1 MIIDLYFGKEAPSGQ
16 GLCTG
21 RAVGSTCFRR
31 PRYDINFPA
40 VQEKLPMANAEIVA
54 IGSEL
59 LLGQIV
65 DTNSAWM
72 AQRLTALGVN
82 LYFKSVV
89 GDNPARMKEVIS
101 RALERADIVI
111 TSGGLGPT
119 QDDLTREIIA
129 EVTGRKLV
137 QNAEMLE
144 QVEEHFRRRG
154 RTMTPNNIRQSYMPE
169 GAIAVKNPNGTA
181 PCFIVEDPRGVI
193 YSLPGVPVE
202 MKWLFE
208 NEVEPYLR
216 RKFNLAEVIHYRVL
230 KIVGIGESAVDDK
243 VGHLIANSSNPTVG
257 VLALPGQVDVRI
269 AAKAANRDEAMKM
282 IAPVE
287 AEVRGLLGSAI
298 FAADDEAMEHVVGRL
313 LREQKKT
320 VAACEDLTCGQL
332 AERLQ
337 SASME
342 HFGAGFICNNEAAM
356 RALLQL
362 TCDERKI
369 DGLLKD
375 PIALTDQLAAAARAQ
390 SGCDFGLALH
400 AIADPDSKVQNLAR
414 GQTYLSLTD
423 GERFLRRESTSAGRG
438 AYDRSRMTLSAVDL
452 LRAALLSGM
461 G

>member
-1 MIIDLYFGKEAPSGQ
+1 
-16 GLCTG
+16 
-21 RAVGSTCFRR
+21 
-31 PRYDINFPA
+31 
-40 VQEKLPMANAEIVA
+40 MATAEIVA

-89 GDNPARMKEVIS
+89 GDNPGRMKEVIG

-111 TSGGLGPT
+111 TSGGIGPT
-119 QDDLTREIIA
+119 QDDLTREIVA

-137 QNAEMLE
+137 QDAGMLA

-154 RTMTPNNIRQSYMPE
+154 RPMTPNNIRQSYMPE
-169 GAIAVKNPNGTA
+169 GAIPIKNPNGTA
-181 PCFIVEDPRGVI
+181 PSFIVEDPRAVV

-216 RKFNLAEVIHYRVL
+216 KKFNLAEVIHYRVL
-230 KIVGIGESAVDDK
+230 KIIGIGESGVDDK

-269 AAKAANRDEAMKM
+269 AAKAANREEAMKM

-287 AEVRGLLGSAI
+287 AEVRGLLGTAI
-298 FAADDEAMEHVVGRL
+298 FAADDETMEHVVGRL
-313 LREQKKT
+313 LKEKKKT
-320 VAACEDLTCGQL
+320 VAVCEDLTCGQL

-337 SASME
+337 SASSE
-342 HFGAGFICNNEAAM
+342 HFGAGFICNSDAAV
-356 RALLQL
+356 R
-362 TCDERKI
+362 
-369 DGLLKD
+369 GLLRNSRKPDQIEGLIKD
-375 PIALTDQLAAAARAQ
+375 PLALTDELAWSARAN

-400 AIADPDSKVQNLAR
+400 AIADPDSKIQNLAR
-414 GQTYLSLTD
+414 GQTYVSLTD
-423 GERFLRRESTSAGRG
+423 GQKFLRRESTSAGRG
-438 AYDRSRMTLSAVDL
+438 AYDRTRMTLNAVDL
-452 LRAALLSGM
+452 LREGLIG
-461 G
+461 

>member
-1 MIIDLYFGKEAPSGQ
+1 
-16 GLCTG
+16 
-21 RAVGSTCFRR
+21 
-31 PRYDINFPA
+31 
-40 VQEKLPMANAEIVA
+40 MANAEIVA

-89 GDNPARMKEVIS
+89 GDNPVRMKEVIS

-111 TSGGLGPT
+111 TSGGIGPT
-119 QDDLTREIIA
+119 QDDLTRDIVA

-137 QNAEMLE
+137 QDAGMLE

-154 RTMTPNNIRQSYMPE
+154 RPMTPNNIRQSFMPE
-169 GAIAVKNPNGTA
+169 GAIPVKNPNGTA
-181 PCFIVEDPRGVI
+181 PSFVVEDPRAI
-193 YSLPGVPVE
+193 IFSLPGVPVE

-216 RKFNLAEVIHYRVL
+216 KKFNLAEVIHYRVL

-243 VGHLIANSSNPTVG
+243 VGHLIAHSSNPTVG

-287 AEVRGLLGSAI
+287 AEVRGLLGMAI
-298 FAADDEAMEHVVGRL
+298 FAADEETMEYVTGKL
-313 LREQKKT
+313 LCDKKQT
-320 VAACEDLTCGQL
+320 GAVCEDLTCGQL

-337 SASME
+337 TASNE
-342 HFGAGFICNNEAAM
+342 SFGAGFICNGEAAT
-356 RALLQL
+356 RALLKNGR
-362 TCDERKI
+362 DVKKI
-369 DGLLKD
+369 DETLKD
-375 PIALTDQLAAAARAQ
+375 PIALTDEMAWAARQQ
-390 SGCDFGLALH
+390 SGCNFGLALH
-400 AIADPDSKVQNLAR
+400 AIADPNSKIQNLAR
-414 GQTYLSLTD
+414 GQTYVSLTD
-423 GERFLRRESTSAGRG
+423 GKNFLRRESTSAGRG
-438 AYDRSRMTLSAVDL
+438 AYDRSRMTLNALDL
-452 LRAALLSGM
+452 LRTALLEGM
-461 G
+461 S

>member
-1 MIIDLYFGKEAPSGQ
+1 
-16 GLCTG
+16 
-21 RAVGSTCFRR
+21 
-31 PRYDINFPA
+31 
-40 VQEKLPMANAEIVA
+40 MATAEIVA

-89 GDNPARMKEVIS
+89 GDNPGRMKEVIG
-101 RALERADIVI
+101 RAIERADIVI
-111 TSGGLGPT
+111 TSGGIGPT
-119 QDDLTREIIA
+119 QDDLTREIVA

-137 QNAEMLE
+137 QDAGMLA

-154 RTMTPNNIRQSYMPE
+154 RPMTPNNVRQSYMPE
-169 GAIAVKNPNGTA
+169 GALPIKNPNGTA
-181 PCFIVEDPRGVI
+181 PSFIVEDPRAAV

-230 KIVGIGESAVDDK
+230 KIIGIGESGVDDK

-269 AAKAANRDEAMKM
+269 AAKAANREEAMKM

-287 AEVRGLLGSAI
+287 AEVRGLLGTAI
-298 FAADDEAMEHVVGRL
+298 FAADDETMEHVVGRL
-313 LREQKKT
+313 LKEKKRT
-320 VAACEDLTCGQL
+320 VAVCEDLTCGQL

-337 SASME
+337 SASSE
-342 HFGAGFICNNEAAM
+342 HFGAGFICNSDAAL
-356 RALLQL
+356 R
-362 TCDERKI
+362 
-369 DGLLKD
+369 GLLRNSRKPNEIEGLIKD
-375 PIALTDQLAAAARAQ
+375 PVALTDELAWSARAN

-400 AIADPDSKVQNLAR
+400 AIADPDSKIQNLAR
-414 GQTYLSLTD
+414 GQTYVSFTN
-423 GERFLRRESTSAGRG
+423 GQNFLRRESTSAGRG
-438 AYDRSRMTLSAVDL
+438 AYDRTRMTLNAIDL
-452 LRAALLSGM
+452 LREALIG
-461 G
+461 

>member
-1 MIIDLYFGKEAPSGQ
+1 
-16 GLCTG
+16 
-21 RAVGSTCFRR
+21 
-31 PRYDINFPA
+31 
-40 VQEKLPMANAEIVA
+40 MATAEIVA

-89 GDNPARMKEVIS
+89 GDNPGRMREVIS

-111 TSGGLGPT
+111 TSGGIGPT
-119 QDDLTREIIA
+119 QDDLTREIVA

-137 QNAEMLE
+137 QDAGMLA

-154 RTMTPNNIRQSYMPE
+154 RPMTPNNIRQSYMPE
-169 GAIAVKNPNGTA
+169 GALPIKNPNGTA
-181 PCFIVEDPRGVI
+181 PSFIVEDPRGVI

-208 NEVEPYLR
+208 HEVEPYLR
-216 RKFNLAEVIHYRVL
+216 KKFNLAEVIHYRVL
-230 KIVGIGESAVDDK
+230 KIIGIGESAVDDK
-243 VGHLIANSSNPTVG
+243 VGHLIVNSQNPTVG
-257 VLALPGQVDVRI
+257 VLALPGQVDVRV

-287 AEVRGLLGSAI
+287 AEVRSLLGNAI
-298 FAADDEAMEHVVGRL
+298 FAADEETMEHVVGKL
-313 LREQKKT
+313 LRAQKRT

-337 SASME
+337 TAGTES
-342 HFGAGFICNNEAAM
+342 FGAGFICNSEASI
-356 RALLQL
+356 RALIKNASDL
-362 TCDERKI
+362 KNI
-369 DGLLKD
+369 DALLNE
-375 PIALTDQLAAAARAQ
+375 PVALTDELARAAREL

-400 AIADPDSKVQNLAR
+400 AVADPNSKIQNLAS
-414 GQTYLSLTD
+414 GQAYFSLTN
-423 GERFLRRESTSAGRG
+423 GKTFLRRESASAGRG
-438 AYDRSRMTLSAVDL
+438 AYDRSRMTLNAIDL
-452 LRAALLSGM
+452 LRTALVEGM
-461 G
+461 I

>member
-1 MIIDLYFGKEAPSGQ
+1 
-16 GLCTG
+16 
-21 RAVGSTCFRR
+21 
-31 PRYDINFPA
+31 
-40 VQEKLPMANAEIVA
+40 MATAEIVA

-89 GDNPARMKEVIS
+89 GDNPGRMREVIS
-101 RALERADIVI
+101 RAFERADIVI

-119 QDDLTREIIA
+119 QDDLTREIVA

-137 QNAEMLE
+137 QSLQMLQE
-144 QVEEHFRRRG
+144 VEEHFRRRG

-169 GAIAVKNPNGTA
+169 GAIPVKNPNGTA
-181 PCFIVEDPRGVI
+181 PCYIVEDPRGII

-216 RKFNLAEVIHYRVL
+216 KKFNLAEVIHYRVL

-287 AEVRGLLGSAI
+287 AEVRGLLGTAI
-298 FAADDEAMEHVVGRL
+298 FAADEETMEHVVGRL
-313 LREQKKT
+313 LRDKNRT
-320 VAACEDLTCGQL
+320 VAVYEDLTCGQL

-337 SASME
+337 NASGE
-342 HFGAGFICNNEAAM
+342 RFQAGFICNSEAST
-356 RALLQL
+356 RALLEHSIRS
-362 TCDERKI
+362 TNI
-369 DGLLKD
+369 DALSKD
-375 PIALTDQLAAAARAQ
+375 SVALTDAFALGVRAQ
-390 SGCDFGLALH
+390 SGADFGLALH
-400 AIADPDSKVQNLAR
+400 ALTDPDSKIQNLAR
-414 GQTYLSLTD
+414 GQMYIALTD
-423 GERFLRRESTSAGRG
+423 GERFLRRESASAGRG
-438 AYDRSRMTLSAVDL
+438 AYDRSRMTLNAIDL
-452 LRAALLSGM
+452 LRTALIEGM